1 MRWVQFVIL
10 LCVVLVAQIALGG
23 MITFNLGPMGRVA
36 PDLMAIMAVFIAMR
50 GPNVLSVMSA
60 AWVLGFA
67 VGVTAVGGVGPP
79 TVLGPMSFAYAIAA
93 WLIFRVRE
101 AVFGEHVVTQGM
113 LALVFCAAS
122 HLVWVTAQT
131 ALSGAW
137 VYYQP
142 LILQAIGVSVYT
154 ALLMPV
160 GFWLLS
166 MAQGLFIETPVRRT
180 RRSRR
185 SAR

>member
-1 MRWVQFVIL
+1 MRWVQFLIL
-10 LCVVLVAQIALGG
+10 LCVVLVAQTTLGG
-23 MITFNLGPMGRVA
+23 MITFNLGPLGRAA
-36 PDLMAIMAVFIAMR
+36 PDLMAIMAVFVALR
-50 GPNVLSVMSA
+50 GPNVLSVMIA
-60 AWVLGFA
+60 AWALGFA

-79 TVLGPMSFAYAIAA
+79 TVLGPMSFAYAMAA
-93 WLIFRVRE
+93 WLIFRMRE
-101 AVFGEHVVTQGM
+101 AVFGDHVVTQGM
-113 LALVFCAAS
+113 LALLFCAVS

-137 VYYQP
+137 VYYRP

-166 MAQGLFIETPVRRT
+166 RAQGLFIEVPVRRT

-185 SAR
+185 PAR